1 MRQMIA
7 ALPATTSS
15 HDRST
20 RAASPAHQTAGMRPK
35 LSLITATL
43 NRAQFLEETIRSVL
57 DQDYPNLEYIVIDGG
72 STDGSLDII
81 RRYEDRLAHWVSE
94 PDAGHFDALQKGF
107 DKTTGD
113 VMAFI
118 NSDDKFCPWAFSVV
132 AEIFEKFP
140 QVEWLTTLFPILWD
154 AQGRA
159 THCRGTEGFS
169 QEGFLRGQYLPG
181 NNGAYATHWIQ
192 QESTFWRRSLW
203 EKAGGRVESGQVAGD
218 FELWT
223 RFFQIADL
231 YGVSTPLGGFRIHG
245 DQITSNQLAKYRAAC
260 VDILA
265 KHGGRPH
272 GRVTTALA
280 KGRIG
285 KYLPKTA
292 RRLLGLDHPTKTIAY
307 EGGGV
312 GWTIREA

>member
-1 MRQMIA
+1 VRK
-7 ALPATTSS
+7 P
-15 HDRST
+15 H
-20 RAASPAHQTAGMRPK
+20 PK
-35 LSLITATL
+35 ISVVTATL
-43 NRAQFLEETIRSVL
+43 NRATFLEDTIHSVL
-57 DQDYPNLEYIVIDGG
+57 DQDYPNLEYILIDGG

-81 RRYEDRLAHWVSE
+81 RRYEHRLAHWVSE

-107 DKTTGD
+107 AQSTGD

-159 THCRGTEGFS
+159 THCRATEGFS
-169 QEGFLRGQYLPG
+169 KQGFLRGQYLPG
-181 NNGAYATHWIQ
+181 NHGAYAAHWIQ

-218 FELWT
+218 FELWA
-223 RFFQIADL
+223 RFFQHADL

-245 DQITSNQLAKYRAAC
+245 DQITANQLAKYRVAC
-260 VDILA
+260 ADILA
-265 KHGGRPH
+265 RHGGRPH
-272 GRVTTALA
+272 GPIASPLA

-285 KYLPKTA
+285 KYLPRSVK
-292 RRLLGLDHPTKTIAY
+292 RLLGVDHPTKTIVHR
-307 EGGGV
+307 GGGV
-312 GWTIREA
+312 GWTIREG